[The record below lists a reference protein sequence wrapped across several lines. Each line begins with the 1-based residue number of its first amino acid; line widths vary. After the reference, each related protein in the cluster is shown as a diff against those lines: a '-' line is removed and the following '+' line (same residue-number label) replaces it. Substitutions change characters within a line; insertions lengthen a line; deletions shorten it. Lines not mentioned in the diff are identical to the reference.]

1 MTYDTTDGMHIVG
14 TMRVYTNAD
23 KSEFYDVPNVDVELP
38 LVPSDDSIVIDADP
52 TGKKI
57 NIKATIDVSATA
69 SVDSNV
75 GTPSVTVTKSGTSAN
90 PSFDFAFKNLKGIQ
104 GVSVVGATLTK

>member
-23 KSEFYDVPNVDVELP
+23 KSEFYDVPNVDVEIP

-75 GTPSVTVTKSGTSAN
+75 GTPSVTVTKAALRRTRHSI
-90 PSFDFAFKNLKGIQ
+90 L
-104 GVSVVGATLTK
+104 L